1 VLQDLGAFKKNTGS
15 IPRTITN
22 LSHISHINH
31 VDTAL
36 ALVKDHKKAGS
47 IFINLTSDHGLSLY
61 SGIPKPFKGTF
72 IEVFKKRPKIIL
84 GLTKTHLL
92 IHTIKA
98 GKKHHLVGLIIPII
112 LLALLENLLP
122 IYVLWALFIGS
133 SGYSLFLMKRR
144 KKRNRKTKRKEKKP
158 C

>member
-22 LSHISHINH
+22 LSNIKRVNH
-31 VDTAL
+31 VDTAV

-47 IFINLTSDHGLSLY
+47 IFINLTKDYGLSLY
-61 SGIPKPFKGTF
+61 SVIPKPFKGRF

-98 GKKHHLVGLIIPII
+98 GKKHHLAGLIIPVI

-122 IYVLWALFIGS
+122 VYLLWALFIGS

-144 KKRNRKTKRKEKKP
+144 KNRKTKRKEKKP

>member
-1 VLQDLGAFKKNTGS
+1 LGAFKKNTWA

-22 LSHISHINH
+22 LSHINHGKHI
-31 VDTAL
+31 DTAVD
-36 ALVKDHKKAGS
+36 LVKDHKKAGS

-61 SGIPKPFKGTF
+61 SVIPKPFKGTF

-84 GLTKTHLL
+84 GLSKTHLL

-98 GKKHHLVGLIIPII
+98 GKKHHLLSIILPII

-133 SGYSLFLMKRR
+133 SGYGLFLMKR
-144 KKRNRKTKRKEKKP
+144 KLKKRKEKHHAKSNHINR
-158 C
+158 

>member
-22 LSHISHINH
+22 LSHISHVNH
-31 VDTAL
+31 LDTAV

-61 SGIPKPFKGTF
+61 SVIPKPFKGTF

-84 GLTKTHLL
+84 GLSKTHLL

-98 GKKHHLVGLIIPII
+98 GKKYHLLSLIIPVI
-112 LLALLENLLP
+112 LLALLENFLP

-144 KKRNRKTKRKEKKP
+144 RNRKTKRKEKTP

>member
-1 VLQDLGAFKKNTGS
+1 MGAFKKNTGS

-22 LSHISHINH
+22 LLNIKSVNH
-31 VDTAL
+31 VDTAVD
-36 ALVKDHKKAGS
+36 LVKHHKKAGS

-61 SGIPKPFKGTF
+61 SGIPKSFKGTF
-72 IEVFKKRPKIIL
+72 MEVFKKRPKIIL
-84 GLTKTHLL
+84 GLSKTHLL

-98 GKKHHLVGLIIPII
+98 GKKHNLLSLIIPII

-144 KKRNRKTKRKEKKP
+144 KNRKTKRKEKKP

>member
-22 LSHISHINH
+22 LSHINHVNH

-36 ALVKDHKKAGS
+36 ALVNDHKRAGS

-61 SGIPKPFKGTF
+61 SVIPKSFKGTF

-92 IHTIKA
+92 IHIIKA
-98 GKKHHLVGLIIPII
+98 GKKHNLVGLIIPIL

-144 KKRNRKTKRKEKKP
+144 KNRKTKRKEKKP